1 MSALAKE
8 CRGKMLAKAK
18 RLGGEKDQKTD
29 SSNWTP
35 AKPLNTEYK
44 TGLQPLG
51 ERMARKSGGR
61 VEGEKAVVDA
71 YVNRDVKAA
80 NAKAEGKPHEGGYKA
95 GGRTGKKDGGGNWIK
110 GAIKKPGALHK
121 SLGVKEGE
129 KIPEKKLEKAEHSKN
144 KLTAKRARL
153 AETLKGMAKKD
164 GGKVAKA
171 AGGRTESHTA
181 DEWAK
186 IRKAQRE
193 EGVSGRGT
201 SETLIGASPTTGKM
215 TVGGGSSGRGIP
227 GDKTDEMK
235 KGGRVARA
243 SGGRTK
249 GKTNISINILAGGK
263 PGVPGADT
271 ATMPVAPPPPMTPP
285 PMVPPP
291 AAPPP
296 ASVVPPQM
304 MQGSPMPMGRKAGGR
319 VYRSYKDM
327 DAGACSGDGRLEKTE
342 IQKNKRA

>member
-8 CRGKMLAKAK
+8 CRGKMEAKAR
-18 RLGGEKDQKTD
+18 RLAGEKDQKTD

-80 NAKAEGKPHEGGYKA
+80 NAKAEGKPHEGGYKK
-95 GGRTGKKDGGGNWIK
+95 GGWIK

-121 SLGVKEGE
+121 TLGVKEGE

-144 KLTAKRARL
+144 KLTAKRAHL
-153 AETLKGMAKKD
+153 AETFKGMARKGKAS
-164 GGKVAKA
+164 GGSTGSIHKLDPGMDDPDVKA
-171 AGGRTESHTA
+171 NLE
-181 DEWAK
+181 
-186 IRKAQRE
+186 
-193 EGVSGRGT
+193 
-201 SETLIGASPTTGKM
+201 
-215 TVGGGSSGRGIP
+215 GSSGRAH
-227 GDKTDEMK
+227 T
-235 KGGRVARA
+235 GGNWFTKRVPLDNQFSTSGGGNTPRKARA
-243 SGGRTK
+243 TGGKVK
-249 GKTNISINILAGGK
+249 GKTNISINILAGQK
-263 PGVPGADT
+263 PPMAGAD
-271 ATMPVAPPPPMTPP
+271 AVTMPVAPPPPMTPP
-285 PMVPPP
+285 PSAPIPP
-291 AAPPP
+291 AAPP
-296 ASVVPPQM
+296 AMAVPPAM

-342 IQKNKRA
+342 IQKKKRA

>member
-1 MSALAKE
+1 MSEMSKK
-8 CRGKMLAKAK
+8 CREAMLAKAK

-71 YVNRDVKAA
+71 YVNRDVKSA
-80 NAKAEGKPHEGGYKA
+80 NAKAEGKPHEGGYKK
-95 GGRTGKKDGGGNWIK
+95 GGWIK

-121 SLGVKEGE
+121 ALGVKEGD

-153 AETLKGMAKKD
+153 AETLKGMAKD
-164 GGKVAKA
+164 REGRATGGKV
-171 AGGRTESHTA
+171 
-181 DEWAK
+181 
-186 IRKAQRE
+186 
-193 EGVSGRGT
+193 
-201 SETLIGASPTTGKM
+201 
-215 TVGGGSSGRGIP
+215 
-227 GDKTDEMK
+227 
-235 KGGRVARA
+235 
-243 SGGRTK
+243 K
-249 GKTNISINILAGGK
+249 GKTNISINILAGQK
-263 PGVPGADT
+263 PPMPGADA

-285 PMVPPP
+285 PAAPIPP
-291 AAPPP
+291 AAPPAMAMPP
-296 ASVVPPQM
+296 AM

-342 IQKNKRA
+342 IQKKKRA